1 MSGVHKRYFEDIAVG
16 HRVTT
21 GEIAVS
27 AAEIETYCRQFDPQ
41 PHHLDPAAAAETV
54 LKEIVASG
62 WHTTSITMKLLVE
75 GEALGGAPIIGMGA
89 RELKWPRAV
98 RPGDRLHVTAEVI
111 ETRPSSGGRP
121 FGTVTM
127 RVRTLNQDDEVVLE
141 MVTSLIMPTRRTA
154 GVGAGSGP

>member
-1 MSGVHKRYFEDIAVG
+1 MSGVHKRYFEDIAAG
-16 HRVTT
+16 DRVTT

-27 AAEIETYCRQFDPQ
+27 AGDIETYCRQFDPQ

-98 RPGDRLHVTAEVI
+98 RPGDRLHVVAEVI
-111 ETRPSSGGRP
+111 ETRASSGGRP
-121 FGTVTM
+121 FGTVTLQ
-127 RVRTLNQDDEVVLE
+127 VRTLNQEGAPVLE
-141 MVTSLIMPTRRTA
+141 MVTSLIMPTRPA
-154 GVGAGSGP
+154 DGAEA